1 MSDKVQ
7 TAIKWLQWIAQAI
20 GVILAILGGS
30 QAADIAPAAFGG
42 GNETAASVNTLAGMA
57 LAFLAPL
64 IAKGVS
70 LFWAWKRGKGETP
83 VVDYLAALGMVASLR
98 EYLVSVPAAT
108 APLDTVKGLVVKLES
123 DRVDPPVVVVET
135 K

>member
-1 MSDKVQ
+1 MSDRVQ

-20 GVILAILGGS
+20 GVILAILGGT
-30 QAADIAPAAFGG
+30 QAADIAPAALGG
-42 GNETAASVNTLAGMA
+42 GNETAASGNTLAGIA
-57 LAFLAPL
+57 LTFLAPL

-70 LFWAWKRGKGETP
+70 MFWAWKRGKGATP

-98 EYLVSVPAAT
+98 EYLGAA
-108 APLDTVKGLVVKLES
+108 ASAHLDAVKALVVKQES
-123 DRVDPPVVVVET
+123 DRVDPPAPLVVET